1 MTNQFF
7 YTRTEGDKQYV
18 ESFNV
23 NKVIRSIAFD
33 DELVILL
40 DDIHERVEEVP
51 TLNPKTGKVIGVQR
65 KRDIFQSDI
74 HLKGDDITRFKKLT
88 NIEF

>member
-7 YTRTEGDKQYV
+7 YTRKDGDKEYID
-18 ESFNV
+18 SFNV
-23 NKVIRSIAFD
+23 NKVIRSIGFE
-33 DELVILL
+33 DELVVLL

-51 TLNPKTGKVIGVQR
+51 THNPKSGKVIGVQR

-74 HLKGDDITRFKKLT
+74 HLTGDDITRFRKLT
-88 NIEF
+88 TIE

>member
-7 YTRTEGDKQYV
+7 YTRKEGDKEYTD
-18 ESFNV
+18 SFNV
-23 NKVIRSIAFD
+23 NKVIRSIEFE

-40 DDIHERVEEVP
+40 DDIHERVEEIP
-51 TLNPKTGKVIGVQR
+51 THNPKSGKVVGVQR

-74 HLKGDDITRFKKLT
+74 HLKGDDIARFRKLT
-88 NIEF
+88 SIQF

>member
-7 YTRTEGDKQYV
+7 YTRKEGDK
-18 ESFNV
+18 EFTDSFNV
-23 NKVIRSIAFD
+23 NKVIRSIEFE

-40 DDIHERVEEVP
+40 DDIHERVEEIP
-51 TLNPKTGKVIGVQR
+51 THNPKSGKVVGVQR

-74 HLKGDDITRFKKLT
+74 HLKGDDIARFRKLT
-88 NIEF
+88 TIQF